1 MPSTIKSELLGSESQ
16 PSITFKSTINFFLFM
31 EEGKR
36 IGDKNGDRK

>member
-16 PSITFKSTINFFLFM
+16 PSITFKSTIKILFM